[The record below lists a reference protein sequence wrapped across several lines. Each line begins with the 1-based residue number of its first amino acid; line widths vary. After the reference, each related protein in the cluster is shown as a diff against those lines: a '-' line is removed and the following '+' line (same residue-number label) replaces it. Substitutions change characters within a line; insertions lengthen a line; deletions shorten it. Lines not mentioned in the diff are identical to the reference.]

1 MVTQVEPEPH
11 SDEVE
16 AVDPTALLAAAS
28 ELVVEQARSH
38 PLRTLGIAFGVG
50 YVLGGGLPRF
60 VVRMATNAALRSAS
74 AGLLASGALA
84 QLATQLGGGTPE
96 PEAPSESTN
105 GHAKKKPRAPRRR

>member
-16 AVDPTALLAAAS
+16 AVDPAALIAAAS

-50 YVLGGGLPRF
+50 YVLGGGVPRF
-60 VVRMATNAALRSAS
+60 LVRMATNAAMRSAG

-84 QLATQLGGGTPE
+84 QLAARIGGGTPE
-96 PEAPSESTN
+96 PAAPSEPKN
-105 GHAKKKPRAPRRR
+105 GHAKKRPRAARHR